1 MHVDACWRLRSK
13 GNPSILGTLQLL
25 LLLALTSTLTLFT
38 QAPPNYTSNI
48 TWLAAMMPLIPP
60 PPVSPAAA
68 RRARPSPRSVATQ
81 LSQTQS
87 KSSAFDGAEE
97 DENSFLAG
105 FARSLKF
112 DDDDDEFDPSTSSNP
127 FRKSKASTRA
137 NNKPATSSDATAA
150 STNLFSTDF
159 ESTNPF
165 TEATAPPD
173 KFTSNYFEND
183 DEEPAMSDYY
193 TSEATTAVR
202 TNSSVLSGRLLSNL
216 NAQNVTVSED
226 NMMSPK
232 VANNQS
238 KSDNDRKSLNTTTV
252 NTAKDELHRSNSR
265 GRKTNREEDSQH
277 RSKSRSKSRARDVF
291 RGMVQGLRRS
301 RSSSSTREED
311 QEENL
316 RVQSAAASE
325 DKMISKVTTD
335 TQENVGTQDAAVTP
349 ENSPIARRKS
359 MNALVTQDTHRERKD
374 VEDTSRRLPSSREE
388 DRAEDLRHRR
398 RDEVS
403 DRNSR
408 SDARQKY
415 RHRQLRSESFE
426 DASLPTIDDGSFG
439 TNSFT
444 LRDNDH
450 DNNTY
455 LTDGDSFTLD
465 DESYI
470 PRGYS
475 RRRGGGARFLC
486 GCDDNDV
493 ARGMNE
499 LRAAFKDINKVVEAS
514 FWCVMPTRSVRR
526 HSSRERNY
534 DDRPSRSRSRSRSIT
549 RRSRSTS
556 GRRNGER
563 PTSKVRGQS
572 VEPSQ
577 VHESIMQS
585 EPKKRMEPTLIQP
598 SPSAEI
604 LL

>member
-1 MHVDACWRLRSK
+1 
-13 GNPSILGTLQLL
+13 
-25 LLLALTSTLTLFT
+25 
-38 QAPPNYTSNI
+38 
-48 TWLAAMMPLIPP
+48 MMPLIPP

-87 KSSAFDGAEE
+87 KSSGFDASEE

-112 DDDDDEFDPSTSSNP
+112 HDDDDDEFDPSTSSNP

-137 NNKPATSSDATAA
+137 NSKPATSSDATAA
-150 STNLFSTDF
+150 STNLFSSDF

-165 TEATAPPD
+165 TEATAPLD
-173 KFTSNYFEND
+173 KFTSNYFEI
-183 DEEPAMSDYY
+183 DEEELAMSDYY

-216 NAQNVTVSED
+216 NAQSVTVSED

-238 KSDNDRKSLNTTTV
+238 KSDNDRKNLNTATV
-252 NTAKDELHRSNSR
+252 YTAQDELHRSNSR
-265 GRKTNREEDSQH
+265 GRNTNREEDSQH
-277 RSKSRSKSRARDVF
+277 RSKSRSRSRARDVF

-316 RVQSAAASE
+316 RVRSAAASE
-325 DKMISKVTTD
+325 DEMILKVTTD
-335 TQENVGTQDAAVTP
+335 TQGNGGTQDAAVTP
-349 ENSPIARRKS
+349 ENSPSARRKS

-374 VEDTSRRLPSSREE
+374 IEDTSRRLPSSREE
-388 DRAEDLRHRR
+388 DRAEDLRHRS

-403 DRNSR
+403 GRSSR
-408 SDARQKY
+408 SHAGQKY

-426 DASLPTIDDGSFG
+426 DASLPTIDDGSYE

-444 LRDNDH
+444 LRDNDADTYETNSLTHFH

-526 HSSRERNY
+526 HSSYRERERNY

-556 GRRNGER
+556 ERRNGER

-577 VHESIMQS
+577 VHESVMQS
-585 EPKKRMEPTLIQP
+585 EPKKRMEPTLVQP

>member
-1 MHVDACWRLRSK
+1 
-13 GNPSILGTLQLL
+13 
-25 LLLALTSTLTLFT
+25 
-38 QAPPNYTSNI
+38 
-48 TWLAAMMPLIPP
+48 MMPLIPP

-87 KSSAFDGAEE
+87 KSSGFDASEE

-112 DDDDDEFDPSTSSNP
+112 HDDDDDEFDPSTSSNP

-137 NNKPATSSDATAA
+137 NSKPATSSDATAA
-150 STNLFSTDF
+150 STNLFSSDF

-165 TEATAPPD
+165 TEATAPLD
-173 KFTSNYFEND
+173 KFTSNYFEI
-183 DEEPAMSDYY
+183 DEEELAMSDYY

-216 NAQNVTVSED
+216 NAQSVTVSED

-238 KSDNDRKSLNTTTV
+238 KSDYDRKNLNTATV
-252 NTAKDELHRSNSR
+252 YTAQDELHRANSR
-265 GRKTNREEDSQH
+265 GRNTNREEDSQH
-277 RSKSRSKSRARDVF
+277 RSKSRSRSRARDVF

-349 ENSPIARRKS
+349 ENSPSARRKS
-359 MNALVTQDTHRERKD
+359 MNALVSQDTHRERKD
-374 VEDTSRRLPSSREE
+374 IEDTSRRLLSSREE
-388 DRAEDLRHRR
+388 DRAEDLRHRH

-408 SDARQKY
+408 SHARQMY

-439 TNSFT
+439 TNSFA
-444 LRDNDH
+444 LRDN

-514 FWCVMPTRSVRR
+514 FWCVMPTRSARR
-526 HSSRERNY
+526 HSSYRERERNY

-556 GRRNGER
+556 ARRNGER

-572 VEPSQ
+572 VEPPA
-577 VHESIMQS
+577 

>member
-1 MHVDACWRLRSK
+1 
-13 GNPSILGTLQLL
+13 
-25 LLLALTSTLTLFT
+25 
-38 QAPPNYTSNI
+38 
-48 TWLAAMMPLIPP
+48 
-60 PPVSPAAA
+60 
-68 RRARPSPRSVATQ
+68 

-87 KSSAFDGAEE
+87 KSSGFDASEE

-112 DDDDDEFDPSTSSNP
+112 HDDDDDEFDPSTSSNP

-137 NNKPATSSDATAA
+137 NSKPATSSDATAA
-150 STNLFSTDF
+150 STNLFSSDF

-165 TEATAPPD
+165 TEATAPLD
-173 KFTSNYFEND
+173 KFTSNYFEI
-183 DEEPAMSDYY
+183 DEEELAMSDYY

-216 NAQNVTVSED
+216 NAQSVTVSED

-238 KSDNDRKSLNTTTV
+238 KSDNDRKNLNTATV
-252 NTAKDELHRSNSR
+252 YTAQDELHRSNSR
-265 GRKTNREEDSQH
+265 GRNTNREEDSQH
-277 RSKSRSKSRARDVF
+277 RSKSRSRSRARDVF
-291 RGMVQGLRRS
+291 RG
-301 RSSSSTREED
+301 
-311 QEENL
+311 N
-316 RVQSAAASE
+316 
-325 DKMISKVTTD
+325 
-335 TQENVGTQDAAVTP
+335 
-349 ENSPIARRKS
+349 
-359 MNALVTQDTHRERKD
+359 
-374 VEDTSRRLPSSREE
+374 
-388 DRAEDLRHRR
+388 
-398 RDEVS
+398 
-403 DRNSR
+403 
-408 SDARQKY
+408 
-415 RHRQLRSESFE
+415 RQLRSESFE
-426 DASLPTIDDGSFG
+426 DASLPTIDDGSYE

-444 LRDNDH
+444 LRDNDADTYETNSLTQVH

-514 FWCVMPTRSVRR
+514 FWCAMPSRSVRR
-526 HSSRERNY
+526 HSSYRERERNY

-556 GRRNGER
+556 ERRNGER

-572 VEPSQ
+572 VEQSQ
-577 VHESIMQS
+577 VHESFMQS
-585 EPKKRMEPTLIQP
+585 EPKKRMEPTLVQP

>member
-1 MHVDACWRLRSK
+1 
-13 GNPSILGTLQLL
+13 
-25 LLLALTSTLTLFT
+25 
-38 QAPPNYTSNI
+38 
-48 TWLAAMMPLIPP
+48 MPLIPP

-68 RRARPSPRSVATQ
+68 RRARPSPRSVATR
-81 LSQTQS
+81 LSPTQS
-87 KSSAFDGAEE
+87 KSSGFDASEE

-112 DDDDDEFDPSTSSNP
+112 HDDDESEFDPSTSSNP
-127 FRKSKASTRA
+127 FRKSKAATAS
-137 NNKPATSSDATAA
+137 NSNPAISDATAA
-150 STNLFSTDF
+150 STNLFLTDF

-165 TEATAPPD
+165 TEDTAPPD
-173 KFTSNYFEND
+173 KFTSNYE
-183 DEEPAMSDYY
+183 EEPAMSDYY

-216 NAQNVTVSED
+216 SAQSVTVSED
-226 NMMSPK
+226 NMLSPK

-238 KSDNDRKSLNTTTV
+238 KSDDDRKNLNTATV
-252 NTAKDELHRSNSR
+252 YTVKDELHRANSR

-277 RSKSRSKSRARDVF
+277 RSKSRSRSRARDVF
-291 RGMVQGLRRS
+291 
-301 RSSSSTREED
+301 
-311 QEENL
+311 
-316 RVQSAAASE
+316 
-325 DKMISKVTTD
+325 
-335 TQENVGTQDAAVTP
+335 
-349 ENSPIARRKS
+349 
-359 MNALVTQDTHRERKD
+359 
-374 VEDTSRRLPSSREE
+374 
-388 DRAEDLRHRR
+388 
-398 RDEVS
+398 S
-403 DRNSR
+403 DRDSK
-408 SDARQKY
+408 SHARQKY

-444 LRDNDH
+444 LRDND
-450 DNNTY
+450 TY

-493 ARGMNE
+493 AHGMNE

-514 FWCVMPTRSVRR
+514 FWCVMPNRSVRR
-526 HSSRERNY
+526 HSSYRERERNY

-556 GRRNGER
+556 ARRNGER

-572 VEPSQ
+572 VEPSA
-577 VHESIMQS
+577 
-585 EPKKRMEPTLIQP
+585 EPKKRMEPTFQP

>member
-1 MHVDACWRLRSK
+1 
-13 GNPSILGTLQLL
+13 
-25 LLLALTSTLTLFT
+25 
-38 QAPPNYTSNI
+38 
-48 TWLAAMMPLIPP
+48 MMPLIPP

-87 KSSAFDGAEE
+87 KSSGFDASEE

-112 DDDDDEFDPSTSSNP
+112 HDDDDDEFDPSTSSNP

-137 NNKPATSSDATAA
+137 NSKPATSSDATAA

-165 TEATAPPD
+165 TETTAPPD
-173 KFTSNYFEND
+173 KFTSN
-183 DEEPAMSDYY
+183 DEEELAMSDYY

-216 NAQNVTVSED
+216 NAQSVTVSED

-238 KSDNDRKSLNTTTV
+238 KSDNDRKNLNTATV
-252 NTAKDELHRSNSR
+252 YTAQDELHRSNSR
-265 GRKTNREEDSQH
+265 GRNTNREEDSQH
-277 RSKSRSKSRARDVF
+277 RSKSRSRSRARDVF

-349 ENSPIARRKS
+349 ENSPSARRKS

-374 VEDTSRRLPSSREE
+374 IEDTSRRLPSSREE
-388 DRAEDLRHRR
+388 DRAEDLRHRH

-408 SDARQKY
+408 SHARQMY

-444 LRDNDH
+444 LRDN

-526 HSSRERNY
+526 HSSYRERERNY

-556 GRRNGER
+556 ERRNGER
-563 PTSKVRGQS
+563 PTSNVRGQS

-577 VHESIMQS
+577 VHESVMQS
-585 EPKKRMEPTLIQP
+585 EPKKRMEPTLVQP

>member
-1 MHVDACWRLRSK
+1 
-13 GNPSILGTLQLL
+13 
-25 LLLALTSTLTLFT
+25 
-38 QAPPNYTSNI
+38 
-48 TWLAAMMPLIPP
+48 MPLIPP

-81 LSQTQS
+81 LSQTQR
-87 KSSAFDGAEE
+87 KSSVFDASEE

-112 DDDDDEFDPSTSSNP
+112 HDDDDDEFDPSTSSNP
-127 FRKSKASTRA
+127 FRKSNASTRT
-137 NNKPATSSDATAA
+137 NSKPATSSDATAA

-165 TEATAPPD
+165 TEATAPSD

-202 TNSSVLSGRLLSNL
+202 TNSSLLSGRLLSNL
-216 NAQNVTVSED
+216 SAQSVTVSED
-226 NMMSPK
+226 NMMSPN

-252 NTAKDELHRSNSR
+252 WSNSR

-277 RSKSRSKSRARDVF
+277 RSKSRSRSRARDVF

-301 RSSSSTREED
+301 RSNSSTREED
-311 QEENL
+311 QEEN
-316 RVQSAAASE
+316 QSTSAPE
-325 DKMISKVTTD
+325 DKMNSKVTTH
-335 TQENVGTQDAAVTP
+335 TQENVGTQGSLESDRDKDAAVTP
-349 ENSPIARRKS
+349 ENSPSARRNS
-359 MNALVTQDTHRERKD
+359 MNALDTQHTHRERKD
-374 VEDTSRRLPSSREE
+374 IKDTSRRSPSSREE
-388 DRAEDLRHRR
+388 DRGEDLRHRR

-403 DRNSR
+403 GRRSR
-408 SDARQKY
+408 SHAGQKY

-426 DASLPTIDDGSFG
+426 DASLPTIDDGSYE

-444 LRDNDH
+444 LRDNDADTYETNSLTQVH
-450 DNNTY
+450 DNNSY

-465 DESYI
+465 ESYI
-470 PRGYS
+470 SRGHS

-493 ARGMNE
+493 ARGINE

-526 HSSRERNY
+526 HSSYRERERNY
-534 DDRPSRSRSRSRSIT
+534 DDRPSRSRSRSTSIT

-556 GRRNGER
+556 GRRNRER

-572 VEPSQ
+572 VEPSHQ
-577 VHESIMQS
+577 VVHESVLQS
-585 EPKKRMEPTLIQP
+585 EPKKRMEPTLVQR